1 MQDQIEELEYIK
13 NNIGCSPKVSLLSN
27 EVDEN
32 NPESSKFNRR
42 TSYDDL
48 YRQSFAY
55 LTEAKRLAN
64 ERRAS
69 LARTSTIDDSIHES
83 DDDDENS
90 LSFDQRSIESTDT
103 ANINDFNEVSFG
115 YYQSTVFFL
124 LCNKN
129 SHFFL

>member
-115 YYQSTVFFL
+115 YYQSTGFFL

-129 SHFFL
+129 FHFFL